1 MKRAIT
7 RLMINHVERRRKL
20 ANMAYVN
27 NVIPIANIENMLP
40 IKSMILRGRQWS
52 LSKSVIFFGKEL
64 LKQTDILPSVDIVYS
79 E

>member
-1 MKRAIT
+1 MKRAIA
-7 RLMINHVERRRKL
+7 RFMINHVERRRKL

-27 NVIPIANIENMLP
+27 NVIPIATIEDMLP
-40 IKSMILRGRQWS
+40 IKSTIISGRKWS